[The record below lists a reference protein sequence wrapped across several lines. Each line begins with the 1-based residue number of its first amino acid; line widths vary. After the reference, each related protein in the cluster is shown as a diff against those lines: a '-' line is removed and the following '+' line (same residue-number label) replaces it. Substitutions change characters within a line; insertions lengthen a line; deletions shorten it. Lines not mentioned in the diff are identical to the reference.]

1 MPRKPFSAS
10 SSKASPAA
18 MSPTLHG
25 QHAAEARTERAP
37 EVPLVPL
44 GRPDQLR
51 NEAIDGGQ
59 VAHHQPDRTRR
70 LHQDLAQ
77 RERIA
82 PRAFV
87 IGHFPRNL
95 PRLIGKSLQPVNPC
109 EKATRQSPLV
119 EDIAHRL
126 RARARWCVAGEHTLQ
141 VLARTGLISQQ
152 VKRMAHHAVTDASVS
167 FGSALGKI

>member
-1 MPRKPFSAS
+1 MPRKPFNAS
-10 SSKASPAA
+10 SSKASPAE
-18 MSPTLHG
+18 MSPRCTVSTT
-25 QHAAEARTERAP
+25 AKARTERAP

-59 VAHHQPDRTRR
+59 VADHQPDRTRR

-77 RERIA
+77 RERT
-82 PRAFV
+82 PRARSSSV
-87 IGHFPRNL
+87 TSPRNL